1 MTLSPQPQ
9 PSRAAGRRPN
19 TRAFAR
25 NIALRV
31 NLLRLSANEPARFA
45 SMLKRAFRGRPWPL
59 TLPSILVGNFSDCAQ
74 RQKPKAKSQKIMVLT
89 LKLKAHLSCR
99 VKREG
104 KENGQDAR
112 FRRHEQGC
120 E

>member
-1 MTLSPQPQ
+1 
-9 PSRAAGRRPN
+9 
-19 TRAFAR
+19 
-25 NIALRV
+25 
-31 NLLRLSANEPARFA
+31 
-45 SMLKRAFRGRPWPL
+45 MLKRAFRGRPWPL

-74 RQKPKAKSQKIMVLT
+74 RQKPKAKSQKPKAKSQKPKAKSQKIMVLT

>member
-1 MTLSPQPQ
+1 
-9 PSRAAGRRPN
+9 AD
-19 TRAFAR
+19 
-25 NIALRV
+25 
-31 NLLRLSANEPARFA
+31 EPARFA
-45 SMLKRAFRGRPWPL
+45 SMLKRAFRGRPARSLYP
-59 TLPSILVGNFSDCAQ
+59 PSSSAISLIALNI
-74 RQKPKAKSQKIMVLT
+74 KSQKTVVLT
-89 LKLKAHLSCR
+89 LMLKAHLSCR